1 MSFVADA
8 VGSAV
13 SWVGDAVSS
22 VVDFVVDDILE
33 PVIDGIGGV
42 IQGMVDDP
50 LGTII
55 MIAAAY
61 TGQPW
66 IIAAASGARTA
77 INGGDVGDVL
87 LSAAASYAG
96 ATVGG
101 YVGDSVGSYAGDA
114 LGDTVG
120 NIASK
125 AAAGATRGAVSAAI
139 TGGDIAS
146 AALFG
151 GLSGGASAGLSEAF
165 SGLEDLPD
173 EPGGYNSFDPDDI
186 GSVDDIGNNL
196 GAADYSG
203 FEGLYETNLS
213 SVTNELKDLV
223 DDFNGLPEVVQDMVA
238 GSTAAAVTSLAM
250 EGEVDPDAIAAAL
263 GKAVITTGVVKNL
276 VSESDF
282 FTGDTDEARTRTALI
297 TKVTNDAVDAAYAGT
312 DPYLAF
318 TRGFDSAAMSGL
330 AEEIKNVDLGSILD
344 EISGAQEVFLDAQ
357 ERQTQAVAERE
368 NIAGIARDEYDAYKA
383 LVDEYND
390 DIRFTDK
397 ESADAFLLRIDEAR
411 DALQLTITALEDADA
426 GISSLSEEYN
436 TAADALVSKEQLI
449 DQAIVP
455 AQQVATKSIVEALTA
470 NPETLAV
477 EFNPEEYAQLNNLED
492 GVDPYAHWLA
502 TGRKNSI
509 SQADYDSRLEQQV
522 RDKTSDLVLQNVD
535 TKFNSLEDIDDFYA
549 AVKAGVGNDLNADT
563 GTIRAAAQQY
573 IASVESSDVGVAPAS
588 VIRNA
593 SVTDYDIINGTA
605 VPIYDVDDDGKLTIE
620 YVPMTQGSRIFSP
633 ELNQYVIPE
642 YDAASGQNIYRD
654 LGGVEISGFFPGE
667 ARNSAASQRLL
678 APPTLM
684 DLNTEAP
691 SAAIATY
698 NTFAANDRPLDK
710 YSLETAKLIEA
721 ARKAS
726 SVDVN
731 NAIGDAWTLGPD
743 SEIFNRYFIGSED
756 QTAFVDTLTAN
767 SDKANTQLALEA
779 ASAKTPEQI
788 QAVLA
793 KANQTNIRPLSEVF
807 TTLNPEVSKFS
818 VGGDE
823 ESLRNLFS
831 FDVDAGPPPIEGS
844 TEDDAYSYYLSSDVL
859 NKSLGL
865 DNYVPLPPAGN
876 DNRMSVEDD
885 LRMGPP
891 YVYEE
896 NRLKANQTT
905 PDTGSVVD
913 TLGDLGVTPQG
924 VQSGLAD
931 ILNIAS
937 NRITQ
942 TPSSGQQ
949 VQQVQ
954 QGQQGQFNPLD
965 ISNLLRTT
973 TNVGSNTSEVKTTE
987 NAAKNAADIGEQ
999 YDILT
1004 GQFVPVGSTLP
1015 YGSPITDQ
1023 DALLGN
1029 LLKRNTKA
1037 SGGLIEDHTDE
1048 ILRIM
1053 GRA

>member
-8 VGSAV
+8 VGEVV
-13 SWVGDAVSS
+13 SWVGDAVSD

-33 PVIDGIGGV
+33 PVIDGVVGFVEGIAN
-42 IQGMVDDP
+42 DP
-50 LGTII
+50 LGAII
-55 MIAAAY
+55 NIGAAMTGQWYIIALAAAAN
-61 TGQPW
+61 T
-66 IIAAASGARTA
+66 AR
-77 INGGDVGDVL
+77 NGGDLGDML
-87 LSAAASYAG
+87 LAAAASYAG
-96 ATVGG
+96 SSVGS
-101 YVGDSVGSYAGDA
+101 YVGDSVGGA
-114 LGDTVG
+114 LGGGPVG
-120 NIASK
+120 TIASK
-125 AAAGATRGAVSAAI
+125 AAAGAARGAVSAAI
-139 TGGDIAS
+139 TGGDIGK
-146 AALFG
+146 AALYG
-151 GLSGGASAGLSEAF
+151 GLSGGVSAGLSEAF

-196 GAADYSG
+196 GAVDYSG
-203 FEGLYETNLS
+203 FEGLYETNFS
-213 SVTNELKDLV
+213 SVKGELLDLV
-223 DDFNGLPEVVQDMVA
+223 DGFNELPEVVRDMVT
-238 GSTAAAVTSLAM
+238 GSATAAVTSLAM
-250 EGEVDPDAIAAAL
+250 EGEINPDDVAAAL
-263 GKAVITTGVVKNL
+263 GKAAITTGVVKNL
-276 VSESDF
+276 ISESDF
-282 FTGDTDEARTRTALI
+282 FTGDTDEARTRTALV
-297 TKVTNDAVDAAYAGT
+297 TKVTNEVVDAAYEGT

-318 TRGFDSAAMSGL
+318 TRGFDSAAMSGI
-330 AEEIKNVDLGSILD
+330 ATEIENLDLGGIID
-344 EISGAQEVFLDAQ
+344 EISGAQETFLEAKDRQ
-357 ERQTQAVAERE
+357 EQALAERE
-368 NIAGIARDEYDAYKA
+368 NIADIARDEYDAYKA

-426 GISSLSEEYN
+426 GISSLSEEYKI
-436 TAADALVSKEQLI
+436 ASDALISKEQLI

-455 AQQVATKSIVEALTA
+455 AQQIATKSIVEALTA

-477 EFNPEEYAQLNNLED
+477 EFNPEEYAQLNNLEA

-509 SQADYDSRLEQQV
+509 NQADYDSRLDE
-522 RDKTSDLVLQNVD
+522 RIRNEASDLVLQNVD

-573 IASVESSDVGVAPAS
+573 IASVESSDAGVGPAS
-588 VIRNA
+588 VVRNA

-605 VPIYDVDDDGKLTIE
+605 VPIYDVDDDGRLTIE
-620 YVPMTQGSRIFSP
+620 YVPMTQGSRMFSP

-654 LGGVEISGFFPGE
+654 LEGVEISGFFPGE
-667 ARNSAASQRLL
+667 ARNSTASQRLL

-726 SVDVN
+726 LVDVN
-731 NAIGDAWTLGPD
+731 NAIGDAWALGPN
-743 SEIFNRYFIGSED
+743 SEIFNRYFVGSED

-793 KANQTNIRPLSEVF
+793 KVNQTNIRPLSEVF

-823 ESLRNLFS
+823 ESLRTLFS
-831 FDVDAGPPPIEGS
+831 FDADAGPPPIEGG
-844 TEDDAYSYYLSSDVL
+844 TEDDAYSYYLSSDIL

-865 DNYVPLPPAGN
+865 DNYVPLPPADN

-896 NRLKANQTT
+896 NRLRANQTT

-913 TLGDLGVTPQG
+913 TLGDLGITPQG

-965 ISNLLRTT
+965 ISNLLRPTT
-973 TNVGSNTSEVKTTE
+973 GVSSNTSEVTTTE
-987 NAAKNAADIGEQ
+987 NAADIGEQ

-1015 YGSPITDQ
+1015 YGPAITDQ

-1053 GRA
+1053 GRR

>member
-8 VGSAV
+8 VGEVV

-33 PVIDGIGGV
+33 PVIDGVGGV

-50 LGTII
+50 LGTIM
-55 MIAAAY
+55 MIAAAA

-66 IIAAASGARTA
+66 IIAAVSGARTA
-77 INGGDVGDVL
+77 INGGDIGDVL

-96 ATVGG
+96 ASVGS
-101 YVGDSVGSYAGDA
+101 YVGDSVGGA
-114 LGDTVG
+114 LGGGTVG
-120 NIASK
+120 KIAST

-139 TGGDIAS
+139 TGGDIGK
-146 AALFG
+146 AALYG
-151 GLSGGASAGLSEAF
+151 GLSGGVSAGLSEAF
-165 SGLEDLPD
+165 SGLDDLPD

-238 GSTAAAVTSLAM
+238 GSTAAAITSLAM
-250 EGEVDPDAIAAAL
+250 EGEVDPDAVAAAL

-276 VSESDF
+276 ISESDF

-330 AEEIKNVDLGSILD
+330 AEEIKNVDLGGILD

-368 NIAGIARDEYDAYKA
+368 NIADIARDEYDAYKA

-426 GISSLSEEYN
+426 GISSLSEEYKI
-436 TAADALVSKEQLI
+436 ASDALISKEQLI
-449 DQAIVP
+449 DQAIIP

-477 EFNPEEYAQLNNLED
+477 EFNPEEYAQLNNLEA

-509 SQADYDSRLEQQV
+509 NQADYDSRLDQQV

-549 AVKAGVGNDLNADT
+549 AVKAGVGNDLNADA

-573 IASVESSDVGVAPAS
+573 IASVKSSDAGVGPAS
-588 VIRNA
+588 VVRNA

-620 YVPMTQGSRIFSP
+620 YVPMTRGSRIFSP

-642 YDAASGQNIYRD
+642 YDAPSGQNIYRD
-654 LGGVEISGFFPGE
+654 LRGVEISGFFPGE
-667 ARNSAASQRLL
+667 ARNSVAYQRLL

-743 SEIFNRYFIGSED
+743 SEIFNRYFVGSED

-831 FDVDAGPPPIEGS
+831 FDADAGPPPYEGD
-844 TEDDAYSYYLSSDVL
+844 TEDAAYSYYLSSDIL

-865 DNYVPLPPAGN
+865 DNYVPLPPVGN
-876 DNRMSVEDD
+876 DNRMSVEED

-891 YVYEE
+891 YVREE
-896 NRLKANQTT
+896 NKSEVPQPESGVL
-905 PDTGSVVD
+905 D
-913 TLGDLGVTPQG
+913 TLGALGITPQG
-924 VQSGLAD
+924 VQSSLAD
-931 ILNIAS
+931 ILRIAA
-937 NRITQ
+937 NTPEQ
-942 TPSSGQQ
+942 TPNPVGGQFNPVGGQQ
-949 VQQVQ
+949 VQ
-954 QGQQGQFNPLD
+954 QQGQFNPLD
-965 ISNLLRTT
+965 ISNLLRAS
-973 TNVGSNTSEVKTTE
+973 TNVGSNTSEVNTRD
-987 NAAKNAADIGEQ
+987 NAADIGEQ

-1015 YGSPITDQ
+1015 YGSPITDK

-1053 GRA
+1053 GRR